1 MKNCLQCKKD
11 FESKREAG
19 KFCSTSCRVMWN
31 RKNGKKG
38 EKGLTE
44 LQQMKVMYNSLMEKI
59 DKISLPQMPLSEMM
73 APLTEKN
80 AAFKGILPHEN
91 GTPQA
96 ISNTTK
102 QKLDIKRTPAHWVE
116 LRRECE
122 TADDYAKWLED
133 LENDTFLTTREKAQI
148 KQTV

>member
-80 AAFKGILPHEN
+80 AAFKGII
-91 GTPQA
+91 PQ
-96 ISNTTK
+96 IE
-102 QKLDIKRTPAHWVE
+102 QKPKIDIKRTPAHWVE

-133 LENDTFLTTREKAQI
+133 LENDTFLTTREKSQI

>member
-1 MKNCLQCKKD
+1 
-11 FESKREAG
+11 
-19 KFCSTSCRVMWN
+19 MWN
-31 RKNGKKG
+31 RKNGKKR

-59 DKISLPQMPLSEMM
+59 DKISLPQIPLSEVCT
-73 APLTEKN
+73 PLTETN
-80 AAFKGILPHEN
+80 AEFKGILPHQN
-91 GTPQA
+91 GVPTA
-96 ISNTTK
+96 ISHTSK
-102 QKLDIKRTPAHWVE
+102 QNLAIKRTPAHWVE

-133 LENDTFLTTREKAQI
+133 LDNDIYLTSREKAQI